1 MTPVSDDSLPERVG
15 RLLSDQRLTLV
26 TAESCTG
33 GMIGEMI
40 TAIAGSSVYYLGG
53 VVTYSNQLK
62 NRLLKVPWS
71 MIEKYGA
78 VSKECAVAMAGGA
91 RDELGADLG
100 LSVTGIAGPTGG
112 SEEKPVGTVFFG
124 LADSAGIIFRKEVFL
139 NLSRLQVRRIAAIT
153 ALEMV
158 LEKLG

>member
-62 NRLLKVPWS
+62 NQLPK
-71 MIEKYGA
+71 
-78 VSKECAVAMAGGA
+78 
-91 RDELGADLG
+91 
-100 LSVTGIAGPTGG
+100 
-112 SEEKPVGTVFFG
+112 
-124 LADSAGIIFRKEVFL
+124 
-139 NLSRLQVRRIAAIT
+139 
-153 ALEMV
+153 
-158 LEKLG
+158 